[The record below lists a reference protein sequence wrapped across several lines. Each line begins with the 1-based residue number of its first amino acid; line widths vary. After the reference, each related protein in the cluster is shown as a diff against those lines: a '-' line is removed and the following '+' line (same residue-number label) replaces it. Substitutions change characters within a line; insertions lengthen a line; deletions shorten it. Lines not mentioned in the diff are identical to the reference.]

1 MFKYNAALT
10 VKLFYNTVLTF
21 KPSYWPVCGCFNKKF
36 NCPACLLKAPFVLKQ
51 VDDILGEESDNESE
65 GRGKDKV
72 GPEEAEEEEEE
83 RQQEQEQQ
91 QHPGAGQISRE
102 GLSPQAPALEE
113 RIQTPSSEAPS
124 SSCLPR

>member
-1 MFKYNAALT
+1 M
-10 VKLFYNTVLTF
+10 
-21 KPSYWPVCGCFNKKF
+21 
-36 NCPACLLKAPFVLKQ
+36 
-51 VDDILGEESDNESE
+51 DDILGEESDNESE

-72 GPEEAEEEEEE
+72 GPEEAEEEEE
-83 RQQEQEQQ
+83 RQQEQEQLQQ
-91 QHPGAGQISRE
+91 QHPGAGQISRV